1 MNMAKNSIRKDTI
14 WLSISK
20 VTTLVLSTVCVM
32 LLSRI
37 RTLREYGTYS
47 QIIMVTTLVST
58 LFILGLPNSINYFLA
73 KSKNKSDEKSFIT
86 LYYTINCV
94 VSIIVGILLVL
105 GKTIVCKYFNNSDI
119 ANYWY
124 FLLLYPFVLL
134 TTESLSNVLV
144 FYSKTTTLT
153 FYNLIHIVVTLVCI
167 VATFY
172 LKMPFSIYMAL
183 FLVCEIVFA
192 VITHFIAFRVV
203 GGFAKLPNA
212 KFLKTLFAFSV
223 PIGLAYSVGTLTSGL
238 DKLMISHW
246 YSTEEYAIY
255 SNAAKEL
262 PLSIIATASITVI
275 MPRATKLIGDNQ
287 GKQAVFLWK
296 TSFSFNYILMCL
308 MVFGIVC
315 FAPDIM
321 TILYSSKYLPGLDV
335 FRIYVLIMLIRST
348 SFGMLLIAS
357 GKTRLVMLN
366 SVFVLIANVGLNFLF
381 YHLFGFIG
389 PAIASVCASVLEMS
403 ILVILTSKHFNVK
416 IREMIPFKT
425 IIVSTFANLF
435 FLRFFSMLKEALVLE
450 QFLFEIGESLFLGVL
465 WTILYGMCMWALI
478 KKQWRLLGANNEIN

>member
-1 MNMAKNSIRKDTI
+1 MKNSIRKDTI

-20 VTTLVLSTVCVM
+20 VTTLVLSTACIM

-37 RTLREYGTYS
+37 RTLHEYGTYS
-47 QIIMVTTLVST
+47 QIIMATTLIST
-58 LFILGLPNSINYFLA
+58 LFIMGLPNSINYFLA
-73 KSKNKSDEKSFIT
+73 KSKDKSDRRAFIT

-94 VSIIVGILLVL
+94 VSIIVGVLLVV
-105 GKTIVCKYFNNSDI
+105 GKSLICKYFNNSEI

-153 FYNLIHIVVTLVCI
+153 FYNLIHIVVTLTCI

-172 LKMPFSIYMAL
+172 LKFTFSSYMAI
-183 FLVCEIVFA
+183 FLICEIFFA
-192 VITHFIAFRVV
+192 VITHIIVFRTV
-203 GGFAKLPNA
+203 GGFSRMPNA

-246 YSTEEYAIY
+246 YSTEQYAIY

-275 MPRATKLIGDNQ
+275 MPRATKMIGDNN

-296 TSFSFNYILMCL
+296 TSFAFNYILMCL
-308 MVFGIVC
+308 MVFGIIC

-357 GKTRLVMLN
+357 GKTRLVMFN

-381 YHLFGFIG
+381 YFFFGFIG

-403 ILVILTSKHFNVK
+403 VLVLFTSKHFRV
-416 IREMIPFKT
+416 RVRDMIPFKT
-425 IIVSTFANLF
+425 IIVSTFVNLF
-435 FLRFFSMLKEALVLE
+435 FFRLFSMLKETFAFE
-450 QFLFEIGESLFLGVL
+450 RFLFEIGESLLLGGL
-465 WTILYGMCMWALI
+465 WTVFYGLIMWRLI
-478 KKQWRLLGANNEIN
+478 KQQWRLLGANNENY